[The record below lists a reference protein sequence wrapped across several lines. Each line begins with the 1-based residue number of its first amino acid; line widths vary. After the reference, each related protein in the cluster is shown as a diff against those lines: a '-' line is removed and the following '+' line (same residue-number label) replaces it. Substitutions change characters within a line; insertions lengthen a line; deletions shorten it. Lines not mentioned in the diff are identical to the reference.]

1 MKRALYWFTSDLRL
15 QDNFALSA
23 TLMGCHSIAFV
34 YVLNPAWFEQRN
46 YHQAVLGQRRFAFL
60 LEALHD
66 LHQQLQQQGHELQI
80 LLGEPAQQI
89 SDYVRQQDIQLLAC
103 GEPVGWQERQVWQ
116 YLQEALPHVQC
127 VSRWNNTLFEAE
139 QLVLNKTALA
149 SFSRFRKQVES
160 AAIAPIPVCQIWLET
175 LPMPLAVSEVK
186 VSLADIRTRYA
197 KVLPPAMSSIAMP
210 TPSSAV
216 FIGGEAAARHQ
227 LEQYFSSSAPS
238 HYKETRNALDGW
250 NNSTKLSP
258 YLALGC
264 LSARQVWQRL
274 KRYETEQQAN
284 DSTYWIG
291 FELLWR
297 EYFQWLALELGPSLF
312 QFQGLATKRPLTSF
326 YSERFNKWCQGN
338 TPYPLVNACMRQL
351 NATGFMSNRGR
362 QIVASCL
369 VNELALDWRYG
380 AAYFQQQLLDH
391 DVAANWGNWQY
402 IAGVGVDPR
411 GGRHFNI
418 EKQTALYD
426 PNGDF
431 IAKWQG
437 ELGVSPLDSVDA
449 ADWPVGFPE

>member
-1 MKRALYWFTSDLRL
+1 MRRALYWFTTDLRL
-15 QDNFALSA
+15 QDNLALSA

-46 YHQAVLGQRRFAFL
+46 YHQAAMGQRRFAFL
-60 LEALHD
+60 LEALQD

-80 LLGEPAQQI
+80 LVGEPAQQI
-89 SDYVRQQDIQLLAC
+89 SEYVRQQDIQLLAC
-103 GEPVGWQERQVWQ
+103 GEPIGWNERQVWE
-116 YLQEALPHVQC
+116 YLQQALPGVQC
-127 VSRWNNTLFEAE
+127 VSRWSATLFEPE
-139 QLVLNKTALA
+139 QLVLNETTLA
-149 SFSRFRKQVES
+149 SFSRFRQQVETT
-160 AAIAPIPVCQIWLET
+160 AITPIPVCQIWLET
-175 LPMPLAVSEVK
+175 LPMPLAVSEYK
-186 VSLADIRTRYA
+186 VSLTDIKARYA
-197 KVLPPAMSSIAMP
+197 KAFSPALEPLLFS
-210 TPSSAV
+210 
-216 FIGGEAAARHQ
+216 GGEMVAKQQ

-250 NNSTKLSP
+250 SNSTKLSP

-274 KRYETEQQAN
+274 KRYEAQQEAN
-284 DSTYWIG
+284 DSTYWLG

-297 EYFQWLALELGPSLF
+297 EYFQWLALQQGPSLY
-312 QFQGLATKRPLTSF
+312 QFQGLSTRRPLTSF

-338 TPYPLVNACMRQL
+338 TPYPLINACMRQL

-362 QIVASCL
+362 QLVASCL

-411 GGRHFNI
+411 GGRHLDI
-418 EKQTALYD
+418 EWQTRQYD

-437 ELGVSPLDSVDA
+437 ELGVAPLDSVDA

>member
-1 MKRALYWFTSDLRL
+1 
-15 QDNFALSA
+15 
-23 TLMGCHSIAFV
+23 
-34 YVLNPAWFEQRN
+34 
-46 YHQAVLGQRRFAFL
+46 
-60 LEALHD
+60 
-66 LHQQLQQQGHELQI
+66 
-80 LLGEPAQQI
+80 
-89 SDYVRQQDIQLLAC
+89 
-103 GEPVGWQERQVWQ
+103 
-116 YLQEALPHVQC
+116 
-127 VSRWNNTLFEAE
+127 
-139 QLVLNKTALA
+139 
-149 SFSRFRKQVES
+149 
-160 AAIAPIPVCQIWLET
+160 
-175 LPMPLAVSEVK
+175 
-186 VSLADIRTRYA
+186 
-197 KVLPPAMSSIAMP
+197 
-210 TPSSAV
+210 
-216 FIGGEAAARHQ
+216 
-227 LEQYFSSSAPS
+227 
-238 HYKETRNALDGW
+238 
-250 NNSTKLSP
+250 
-258 YLALGC
+258 GC

-411 GGRHFNI
+411 GGRHVNI

-431 IAKWQG
+431 ITKWQG